1 MIFNWKKKSK
11 EKTEKTQKT
20 ETSLNQENT
29 RYGSVNKNMSNPYII
44 SIENISAEEKNW
56 VIFGSNVNLL
66 ALNHGNDLEVK
77 VENKATQTPY
87 SAILVEMISQR
98 IKVGLIRFQSNDK
111 KNIQEDN
118 FIIVEQTNTSGTF
131 QNSVKS
137 SEVPLCIM
145 MDAYQQQGNIL
156 DIRVSFDIDKYTH
169 LTGKISPKSKIIIS
183 LFPIE
188 KENETYDYQRLT
200 GLNVAPVIFQTSIKT
215 TPKTSFWAYWS
226 KLKNVF
232 KKTQKTKS

>member
-1 MIFNWKKKSK
+1 MIFSWKKKSEDK
-11 EKTEKTQKT
+11 SKNSQKT

-29 RYGSVNKNMSNPYII
+29 RYGSVNINMSNPYII
-44 SIENISAEEKNW
+44 SIENTSSIEKNW
-56 VIFGSNVNLL
+56 VVFGSNVYLL
-66 ALNHGNDLEVK
+66 AKNHGNDDEINI
-77 VENKATQTPY
+77 ENKATQTPY

-98 IKVGLIRFQSNDK
+98 IKIGLIRFQSNDK

-137 SEVPLCIM
+137 REVPLCIM
-145 MDAYQQQGNIL
+145 MDAYQQQANIL

-169 LTGKISPKSKIIIS
+169 LTGKISPKSKIILS

-188 KENETYDYQRLT
+188 KENETYKNQRLS
-200 GLNVAPVIFQTSIKT
+200 GLNVAPVIIQTSIKE
-215 TPKTSFWAYWS
+215 TPKTSFWANWS
-226 KLKNVF
+226 KLKTFF
-232 KKTQKTKS
+232 KKTKKTKL